1 MMKAS
6 VELRDKREARLRQQL
21 RDTPMR
27 PLPLFQ
33 LTGWTHFVDEE
44 VNPPVLAA
52 GTSPAEDRKTD
63 EQAIAYHR
71 HLRMVPT
78 DAMTHMQK
86 TVVEAV
92 HRNSG
97 SREGL
102 MDHVIDGPAGTGKTC
117 LLRAIGRTA
126 QQEIE
131 VATNGRQPNTIP
143 VVHITT
149 PADPEPRV
157 NWIWEIGS
165 YLGLTPEP
173 KSLTEVLEMRRHQ
186 DVTLPV
192 NYVLETAQTRLLLV
206 DDIDRSSPQQL
217 ANVLPYFDYL
227 RDKLGISLIFCGTGA
242 SHLLHQARIL
252 AQDLTRVSAENR
264 VRLEQAGRPAD
275 PVSPSPTALL
285 PVTWLHPLPLG
296 PKAEEQEMFRR
307 VLASFEADLSLYRLE
322 ENALSKHA
330 AQLHQLTG
338 GYFKALTYVI
348 STAAVIAI
356 HSGSENI
363 TEKELKAATA
373 QLGPWKPAAGER

>member
-1 MMKAS
+1 MKAS

-21 RDTPMR
+21 QDTPMR

-44 VNPPVLAA
+44 VKPPVRAA
-52 GTSPAEDRKTD
+52 GSSPATDRKKD

-78 DAMTHMQK
+78 DATTYMQE
-86 TVVEAV
+86 TVVEAI

-97 SREGL
+97 GRDGL
-102 MDHVIDGPAGTGKTC
+102 MDQVIDGPPGTGKTC
-117 LLRAIGRTA
+117 LLRAMGRTA
-126 QQEIE
+126 QKEIE
-131 VATNGRQPNTIP
+131 ATTNGRQKNTIP

-157 NWIWEIGS
+157 NWLWEIGS
-165 YLGLTPEP
+165 YLGLNPEP
-173 KSLTEVLEMRRHQ
+173 KNLQEVLDMRKHQ
-186 DVTLPV
+186 DVTLSV
-192 NYVLETAQTRLLLV
+192 NYVMETAQTRLLLI
-206 DDIDRSSPQQL
+206 DDINRASPQHL

-227 RDKLGISLIFCGTGA
+227 RDKLGISIVFCGTGA
-242 SHLLHQARIL
+242 SHRLHQARIL
-252 AQDLTRVSAENR
+252 AGDLIRVSEENR
-264 VRLEQAGRPAD
+264 VRLERSGRPAE

-285 PVTWLHPLPLG
+285 PVTWLHPLPLDT
-296 PKAEEQEMFRR
+296 EDDETFRR

-330 AQLHQLTG
+330 VTLHQRTG
-338 GYFKALTYVI
+338 GYFKALAYVI

-356 HSGSENI
+356 RSGSENI
-363 TEKELKAATA
+363 TMKEIDAATA
-373 QLGPWKPAAGER
+373 QLGP

>member
-1 MMKAS
+1 MKAS
-6 VELRDKREARLRQQL
+6 VELRNKREARLRQQL
-21 RDTPMR
+21 QDTPMR

-44 VNPPVLAA
+44 VEPPALAP
-52 GTSPAEDRKTD
+52 GSSPAADRKED

-78 DAMTHMQK
+78 DAMTHMQDM
-86 TVVEAV
+86 VVKAV
-92 HRNSG
+92 HGNSG
-97 SREGL
+97 RRDGL

-126 QQEIE
+126 QREIE
-131 VATNGRQPNTIP
+131 AATNGRRANTIP

-157 NWIWEIGS
+157 NWLWEIGS
-165 YLGLTPEP
+165 YLGLNPEP
-173 KSLTEVLEMRRHQ
+173 KSLAEVLEMRRHQ

-192 NYVLETAQTRLLLV
+192 NYVLETAQTRLLLI
-206 DDIDRSSPQQL
+206 DDIDRASPQHL

-227 RDKLGISLIFCGTGA
+227 RNKLGISLIFCGTGA
-242 SHLLHQARIL
+242 SHRLHQARIL
-252 AQDLTRVSAENR
+252 AGDLTRVSEENR
-264 VRLEQAGRPAD
+264 VRLKQADRPAE

-285 PVTWLHPLPLG
+285 PVTWLHPLPLDT
-296 PKAEEQEMFRR
+296 KDDETFRR

-322 ENALSKHA
+322 ENALSTHA
-330 AQLHQLTG
+330 VTLHQRTG
-338 GYFKALTYVI
+338 GYFKALAYVI

-356 HSGSENI
+356 RSGSENI
-363 TEKELKAATA
+363 TMKEINAATA
-373 QLGPWKPAAGER
+373 QLGP

>member
-1 MMKAS
+1 MKAS

-52 GTSPAEDRKTD
+52 DSSPAEGRKTD
-63 EQAIAYHR
+63 EQAISYHR

-78 DAMTHMQK
+78 DAMTHMQE
-86 TVVEAV
+86 TVIEAV

-97 SREGL
+97 CREGL

-126 QQEIE
+126 QQEVE
-131 VATNGRQPNTIP
+131 AATNGRQPNTIP

-149 PADPEPRV
+149 PADPELRV
-157 NWIWEIGS
+157 NWVWEIGS
-165 YLGLTPEP
+165 YLGLNPDP
-173 KSLTEVLEMRRHQ
+173 KSLAEVLEMRKHQ
-186 DVTLPV
+186 DVSLPV
-192 NYVLETAQTRLLLV
+192 NYVLETAQTRLLLL
-206 DDIDRSSPQQL
+206 DDVNRASPQQL

-252 AQDLTRVSAENR
+252 AQDLTRVSEENR
-264 VRLEQAGRPAD
+264 IRLEQAGRPAD
-275 PVSPSPTALL
+275 PVSPSPAALL

-296 PKAEEQEMFRR
+296 PKAKEQEMFRR
-307 VLASFEADLSLYRLE
+307 VLAGFEADLRLYRLE
-322 ENALSKHA
+322 ENALSQHA
-330 AQLHQLTG
+330 AELHRRTG
-338 GYFKALTYVI
+338 GYFKPLTYVI

-356 HSGSENI
+356 RSGSENI
-363 TEKELKAATA
+363 TMKEIDAATA
-373 QLGPWKPAAGER
+373 QLG

>member
-1 MMKAS
+1 
-6 VELRDKREARLRQQL
+6 
-21 RDTPMR
+21 MR

-44 VNPPVLAA
+44 VEPPVLAA
-52 GTSPAEDRKTD
+52 GSSPAEDRKKD

-78 DAMTHMQK
+78 DAMTRMQEM
-86 TVVEAV
+86 VVKAV
-92 HRNSG
+92 HGNSG
-97 SREGL
+97 RRDGL

-126 QQEIE
+126 QREIE
-131 VATNGRQPNTIP
+131 ATMGGRRQNTIP

-149 PADPEPRV
+149 PADPEPRL
-157 NWIWEIGS
+157 NWLWEIGS
-165 YLGLTPEP
+165 YLGLNPEP
-173 KSLTEVLEMRRHQ
+173 KSLVEVLEMRKHQ

-192 NYVLETAQTRLLLV
+192 NYVLETAQTRLLLI
-206 DDIDRSSPQQL
+206 DDINRASPQHL

-227 RDKLGISLIFCGTGA
+227 RDKLGISIVFCGTGA
-242 SHLLHQARIL
+242 SYRLHQARIL
-252 AQDLTRVSAENR
+252 AGDLTRVSEENR
-264 VRLEQAGRPAD
+264 VRLEQAGRPAE

-285 PVTWLHPLPLG
+285 PVTWLHPLPLDT
-296 PKAEEQEMFRR
+296 KDDETFRR
-307 VLASFEADLSLYRLE
+307 VLAGFEADLSLYRLE

-330 AQLHQLTG
+330 VKLHQRTG

-363 TEKELKAATA
+363 TEKEIDAATA
-373 QLGPWKPAAGER
+373 QLGP

>member
-1 MMKAS
+1 MKAS

-21 RDTPMR
+21 KDTPMR

-33 LTGWTHFVDEE
+33 LTGWTHFVDEKVE
-44 VNPPVLAA
+44 PPVLAA
-52 GTSPAEDRKTD
+52 GSSPATGRKTD

-78 DAMTHMQK
+78 DAMTHMQDM
-86 TVVEAV
+86 VVEAV

-97 SREGL
+97 CREGL

-117 LLRAIGRTA
+117 LLRAMGRTA
-126 QQEIE
+126 QKEIE
-131 VATNGRQPNTIP
+131 AATDGRQQNTIP

-165 YLGLTPEP
+165 YLGLNPEP
-173 KSLTEVLEMRRHQ
+173 KSLAEVLEMRKHQ

-192 NYVLETAQTRLLLV
+192 NYVLETAQTRLLLI
-206 DDIDRSSPQQL
+206 DDINRASPQHL
-217 ANVLPYFDYL
+217 ANMLPYFDYL

-242 SHLLHQARIL
+242 SHRLHQARIL
-252 AQDLTRVSAENR
+252 AQDLTRVSEENR
-264 VRLEQAGRPAD
+264 VRLEQAGLPTVPA
-275 PVSPSPTALL
+275 SPSPTALL
-285 PVTWLHPLPLG
+285 PVTWLHPLPLH
-296 PKAEEQEMFRR
+296 AEDQETFRK
-307 VLASFEADLSLYRLE
+307 VLMGFEADLSLYRLE
-322 ENALSKHA
+322 EHALSKHA
-330 AQLHQLTG
+330 VELHRRTG

-356 HSGSENI
+356 RSGSENI
-363 TEKELKAATA
+363 TMKEIDAATA
-373 QLGPWKPAAGER
+373 QLRY

>member
-1 MMKAS
+1 MKAS

-52 GTSPAEDRKTD
+52 DSSPAEGRKTD
-63 EQAIAYHR
+63 EQAISYHR

-78 DAMTHMQK
+78 DAMTHMQE
-86 TVVEAV
+86 TVIEAV

-97 SREGL
+97 CREGL

-126 QQEIE
+126 QQEVE
-131 VATNGRQPNTIP
+131 AATNGRQPNTIP

-149 PADPEPRV
+149 PADPELRV
-157 NWIWEIGS
+157 NWVWEIGS
-165 YLGLTPEP
+165 YLGLNPEP
-173 KSLTEVLEMRRHQ
+173 KSLAEVLEMRKHQ
-186 DVTLPV
+186 DVSLPV
-192 NYVLETAQTRLLLV
+192 NYVLETAQTRLLLL
-206 DDIDRSSPQQL
+206 DDVNRASPQQL

-252 AQDLTRVSAENR
+252 AQDLTRVSEENR
-264 VRLEQAGRPAD
+264 IRLEQAGRPAD
-275 PVSPSPTALL
+275 PVSPSPAALL

-296 PKAEEQEMFRR
+296 PKAKEQEMFRR
-307 VLASFEADLSLYRLE
+307 VLAGFEADLRLYRLE
-322 ENALSKHA
+322 ENALSQHA
-330 AQLHQLTG
+330 AELHRRTG
-338 GYFKALTYVI
+338 GYFKPLTYVI

-356 HSGSENI
+356 RSGSENI
-363 TEKELKAATA
+363 TMKEIDAATA
-373 QLGPWKPAAGER
+373 QLG

>member
-1 MMKAS
+1 MKAS

-21 RDTPMR
+21 KDTPMR

-44 VNPPVLAA
+44 VEPPVLAA
-52 GTSPAEDRKTD
+52 GSSPTEDRKTD

-78 DAMTHMQK
+78 DAMTHMQEM
-86 TVVEAV
+86 VVEAV

-131 VATNGRQPNTIP
+131 AATNGRQPNTIP

-149 PADPEPRV
+149 PADPEQRV

-165 YLGLTPEP
+165 YLGLNPEP
-173 KSLTEVLEMRRHQ
+173 KSLAEVLEMRRHQ

-206 DDIDRSSPQQL
+206 DDINRASPQQL
-217 ANVLPYFDYL
+217 ANVLPFFDYL

-252 AQDLTRVSAENR
+252 AQDLTRVSVENR

-275 PVSPSPTALL
+275 PISPSPTALL

-296 PKAEEQEMFRR
+296 TKVKEQEMFRR
-307 VLASFEADLSLYRLE
+307 VLAGFEADLSLYRLE
-322 ENALSKHA
+322 DNALSKHA

-338 GYFKALTYVI
+338 GYFKTLTYVI

-373 QLGPWKPAAGER
+373 QLGPWQPAAGQP

>member
-1 MMKAS
+1 MKAS

-21 RDTPMR
+21 KDTPMR

-44 VNPPVLAA
+44 VNPPVLAS
-52 GTSPAEDRKTD
+52 GSSPAQGRKTD
-63 EQAIAYHR
+63 EQAISYHR

-78 DAMTHMQK
+78 DAMTHMQQA
-86 TVVEAV
+86 VVEAV

-97 SREGL
+97 CREGL
-102 MDHVIDGPAGTGKTC
+102 MDHVIDGPTGTGKTC
-117 LLRAIGRTA
+117 LLRAVGRTA

-131 VATNGRQPNTIP
+131 AARNGRRPNTIP

-149 PADPEPRV
+149 PADPELRV

-165 YLGLTPEP
+165 YLGLNPEP
-173 KSLTEVLEMRRHQ
+173 KSLAEVLEMRRHQ

-192 NYVLETAQTRLLLV
+192 NYVLETAQTRLLLI
-206 DDIDRSSPQQL
+206 DDINRALPQQL

-252 AQDLTRVSAENR
+252 AGDLTRVSEENR
-264 VRLEQAGRPAD
+264 LRLQQADRPPA

-296 PKAEEQEMFRR
+296 TEAKEQEVFRR

-322 ENALSKHA
+322 EHALSQHA
-330 AQLHQLTG
+330 AELHRRTG

-356 HSGSENI
+356 RSGSENI
-363 TEKELKAATA
+363 TMKEIDAATA
-373 QLGPWKPAAGER
+373 QLGP

>member
-6 VELRDKREARLRQQL
+6 IELRAKREARLRQQL
-21 RDTPMR
+21 KDTPMR

-33 LTGWTHFVDEE
+33 LTGWTHFVDEKVE
-44 VNPPVLAA
+44 PPVLVA
-52 GTSPAEDRKTD
+52 GSSPAEGRKKD

-78 DAMTHMQK
+78 DATTHMQK
-86 TVVEAV
+86 TVVDAV

-97 SREGL
+97 CREGL
-102 MDHVIDGPAGTGKTC
+102 MDQVIDGPAGTGKTC
-117 LLRAIGRTA
+117 LLRAMGRTA
-126 QQEIE
+126 QKEIE
-131 VATNGRQPNTIP
+131 AATNGRQQNTIP

-157 NWIWEIGS
+157 NWVWEIGS
-165 YLGLTPEP
+165 YLGLNPEP
-173 KSLTEVLEMRRHQ
+173 KNLAEVLEMRRHQ

-192 NYVLETAQTRLLLV
+192 NYVLETAQTRLLLI
-206 DDIDRSSPQQL
+206 DDINRASPQHL

-227 RDKLGISLIFCGTGA
+227 RDKLGISIVYCGTGA
-242 SHLLHQARIL
+242 SHRLHQARTL
-252 AQDLTRVSAENR
+252 AGDLTRVSEENR
-264 VRLEQAGRPAD
+264 VRLEQAGQPAQ

-285 PVTWLHPLPLG
+285 PVAWLHPLPLG
-296 PKAEEQEMFRR
+296 TTTEEQEMFLR
-307 VLASFEADLSLYRLE
+307 VLTSFEADLSLYRLQ

-330 AQLHQLTG
+330 ATLHQRTG

-356 HSGSENI
+356 RTGSENI
-363 TEKELKAATA
+363 TMKEINAATA
-373 QLGPWKPAAGER
+373 QIRS

>member
-1 MMKAS
+1 MMKATI
-6 VELRDKREARLRQQL
+6 ELRAKREARLRQQL
-21 RDTPMR
+21 KETPMR

-33 LTGWTHFVDEE
+33 LTGWTHFVDEKVE
-44 VNPPVLAA
+44 PPVLSA
-52 GTSPAEDRKTD
+52 GSSPTEDRKKD

-71 HLRMVPT
+71 HLRMVST
-78 DAMTHMQK
+78 DATTHMQE

-97 SREGL
+97 SRNGL
-102 MDHVIDGPAGTGKTC
+102 MDQVIDGPPGTGKTC
-117 LLRAIGRTA
+117 LLRAMGRTV
-126 QQEIE
+126 QKEIE
-131 VATNGRQPNTIP
+131 AVTNGRQQNTIP

-149 PADPEPRV
+149 PADPEPKV

-165 YLGLTPEP
+165 YLGLNPEP
-173 KSLTEVLEMRRHQ
+173 KNLQEVLEMRKHQ

-192 NYVLETAQTRLLLV
+192 NYVLETAQTRLLLI
-206 DDIDRSSPQQL
+206 DDINRASPQHL

-227 RDKLGISLIFCGTGA
+227 RDKLGISIIYCGTGA
-242 SHLLHQARIL
+242 SHRLHQARIL
-252 AQDLTRVSAENR
+252 AGDLTRVTEENR
-264 VRLEQAGRPAD
+264 VRLEQAGRPAE

-296 PKAEEQEMFRR
+296 TKTEEQKMFRR

-322 ENALSKHA
+322 ENALSQHA
-330 AQLHQLTG
+330 AELHRRTG

-356 HSGSENI
+356 RSGSENI
-363 TEKELKAATA
+363 TMKEINAATA
-373 QLGPWKPAAGER
+373 QLGP

>member
-1 MMKAS
+1 MKAS

-52 GTSPAEDRKTD
+52 GNSPAEDRKTD

-131 VATNGRQPNTIP
+131 VATYGRQPNTIP

-149 PADPEPRV
+149 PADPELKV

-165 YLGLTPEP
+165 YLGLNPEP
-173 KSLTEVLEMRRHQ
+173 KSLAEVLEMRRHQ

-206 DDIDRSSPQQL
+206 DDIDRASPQQL
-217 ANVLPYFDYL
+217 ANALPYFDYL

-296 PKAEEQEMFRR
+296 LKAEEQEMFRR
-307 VLASFEADLSLYRLE
+307 VLASFEADLRLYRLE

-373 QLGPWKPAAGER
+373 QLGPWQPAANQP